1 MVNNIFFSIVASI
14 VFFLSLGLNVVTAKN
29 PVYSI
34 FYLVLFF
41 ITGSCL
47 IALFGYD
54 YLSLI
59 FILVYV
65 GAIAVLFLF
74 VIMIL
79 DIKIIN
85 KPTIFHKITSIDFIG
100 HCVILL
106 VIFCLFSPNFFLF
119 NTLLAFFF
127 YCWYFFM
134 LAMWPFL
141 DFINIL
147 EGPLFSSM
155 CLNDPLFFYAISA
168 FSDLSKCF
176 ENLIYIHIWEI
187 VSFYNLLEVCSLL
200 SSYFYKVLYC
210 VYPWDWYFLLNDYK
224 VDFRMTDIILLTDI
238 EGLNICKLT
247 RFCDL
252 SAVECEFDFKC
263 IECVESS
270 RENLLKLNKFI
281 LYFKAVE
288 HIYSNFMSDTG
299 LGLLHHNNILWVDFD
314 SSVKNLQILYTDFTL
329 WFILCGGVLLVAMVS
344 CISLALPSKQESVLK
359 KPTYKF
365 VNRLKRVVIIN
376 NENHN

>member
-1 MVNNIFFSIVASI
+1 MVNNILFSIVASI

-85 KPTIFHKITSIDFIG
+85 KPTVLHKITSIDFIG
-100 HCVILL
+100 HCMILL
-106 VIFCLFSPNFFLF
+106 VIFCLFSPNFFIF
-119 NTLLAFFF
+119 NTFLAFFY

-134 LAMWPFL
+134 LAMWPFF
-141 DFINIL
+141 DFINLI
-147 EGPLFSSM
+147 EGPLFSTM
-155 CLNDPLFFYAISA
+155 CLNDPSFIYLISTCTDVFKHFDNFINFHILEI
-168 FSDLSKCF
+168 FSFL
-176 ENLIYIHIWEI
+176 NT
-187 VSFYNLLEVCSLL
+187 LEVYSLL

-210 VYPWDWYFLLNDYK
+210 TYP
-224 VDFRMTDIILLTDI
+224 
-238 EGLNICKLT
+238 
-247 RFCDL
+247 
-252 SAVECEFDFKC
+252 
-263 IECVESS
+263 
-270 RENLLKLNKFI
+270 
-281 LYFKAVE
+281 
-288 HIYSNFMSDTG
+288 
-299 LGLLHHNNILWVDFD
+299 
-314 SSVKNLQILYTDFTL
+314 
-329 WFILCGGVLLVAMVS
+329 
-344 CISLALPSKQESVLK
+344 
-359 KPTYKF
+359 
-365 VNRLKRVVIIN
+365 
-376 NENHN
+376 